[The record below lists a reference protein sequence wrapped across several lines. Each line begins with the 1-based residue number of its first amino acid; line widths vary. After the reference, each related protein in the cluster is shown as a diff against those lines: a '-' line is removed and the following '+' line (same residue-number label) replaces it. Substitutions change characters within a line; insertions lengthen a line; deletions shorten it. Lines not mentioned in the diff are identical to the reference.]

1 MLFLGLG
8 TGLGSAMIAHG
19 ILEPVEL
26 GQLPYRRGT
35 FEEYAGI
42 RGFKKQGKKT
52 WRKDVVDRLATA
64 LKPDDVVLG
73 GGNIKNLKVLP
84 RRCRVGDN
92 ANSFIFR
99 LWQEVGTPKP
109 STGRS
114 TAASKAQIES
124 LKAKTG

>member
-1 MLFLGLG
+1 MQAPKHY
-8 TGLGSAMIAHG
+8 GSRPNNVTPIGASA
-19 ILEPVEL
+19 VEL

-109 STGRS
+109 STG
-114 TAASKAQIES
+114 AAPRRQKH
-124 LKAKTG
+124 K